1 MIERMRL
8 PAVLYAL
15 AWALVAVEPSLWPVP
30 LLGFAQ
36 NLAHTFVSRGRNS
49 GSLAYHV
56 IASIFSNGI
65 YVSLLVLSIS
75 IVGYM
80 QASGIPIFI
89 AVFVLSTMSGSV
101 TAHILALRLE
111 KGKARNVQED
121 KLTFLKEDVEGLAEE
136 VQSAKMGL
144 LALDDKYAHRL
155 AALEENDKEN
165 EDQWGGLLNGLD
177 EHERRLKKL
186 EARPVFRPHAGA
198 QAQFLGDVHPGE
210 PITEEQAELLNRQ
223 IQPGQAA
230 LVQGDVVDMPVGNDF
245 IHLDKV
251 DKALEDFLDDYSR
264 TFHHILTNAWHA
276 GRRALREEDS

>member
-49 GSLAYHV
+49 GSLTYHV

-121 KLTFLKEDVEGLAEE
+121 RVAGLAEQLRVLE
-136 VQSAKMGL
+136 NHVANFTDDNLRGLAEVVQSAKMGL
-144 LALDDKYAHRL
+144 LA
-155 AALEENDKEN
+155 
-165 EDQWGGLLNGLD
+165 LD

-186 EARPVFRPHAGA
+186 EADRDHMDAALVVASQTRGDLIERVQELEARPVFVFGWVTPQDALAAIATEHGEEEVRRWAVDCGVKIEHGYGRWNVSANWSDWDQCFERVEG
-198 QAQFLGDVHPGE
+198 PG
-210 PITEEQAELLNRQ
+210 R
-223 IQPGQAA
+223 GR
-230 LVQGDVVDMPVGNDF
+230 F
-245 IHLDKV
+245 KV
-251 DKALEDFLDDYSR
+251 TYV
-264 TFHHILTNAWHA
+264 TF
-276 GRRALREEDS
+276 GR